1 MVKAPLGL
9 ARKSVGVGSL
19 WVFAVGASSPMTV
32 VAGGIIATYATTGI
46 VGVPLSFLVLGVAV
60 ALLTVGYVAMARH
73 VPHAATVYALLSH
86 GLGRPV
92 GVAGA
97 AVAVVSYTA
106 MGCSLFGLLGV
117 TMAGLVGGT
126 WWVWA
131 GIAWAVVGALGVAH
145 VHLSARVLA
154 VTLIAELVV
163 LGVLDVVAFT
173 HPAGGTISLAPLST
187 KDLFVNGVGG
197 VFALGIAAFVGY
209 ESGPVFAEE
218 AKTSRT
224 VARATFATL
233 VFLAVF
239 YAVSAWALPVAVGT
253 TNVVDQ
259 ARDTSAGLPFSILA
273 DRFGPGMVEV
283 ATLLLASSIFA
294 AMLSFHNTV
303 ARYLFALGRERVVPE
318 ALARIGTSGRRTG
331 APIGGSLV
339 QSAISATVLGLFVL
353 AHADPFTTLFT
364 WLSTVG
370 AVGVL
375 TLLVGCSWAALRF
388 FRHGGGTAETWWV
401 RAGAPT
407 LGIGC
412 GAAILV
418 TTVVNLG
425 SLLGVPA
432 GSAPTVVIPAVVAVA
447 AVAGVIW
454 GLRIRRQRPD
464 VYGDI
469 GRGRP
474 HPLAVLDAR
483 LAELDV

>member
-1 MVKAPLGL
+1 
-9 ARKSVGVGSL
+9 
-19 WVFAVGASSPMTV
+19 MTV

-46 VGVPLSFLVLGVAV
+46 VGVPLSFLVLGLAV
-60 ALLTVGYVAMARH
+60 GLLTVGYVAMSRH
-73 VPHAATVYALLSH
+73 VPHAATAYALLSH
-86 GLGRPV
+86 GLGRPI

-97 AVAVVSYTA
+97 AVAVVSYAA

-117 TMAGLVGGT
+117 TMVGLAGGT

-131 GIAWAVVGALGVAH
+131 GIAWAVVGTLGVAH

-154 VTLIAELVV
+154 VTLAAEIAV
-163 LGVLDVVAFT
+163 LAVLDVVAFS
-173 HPAGGTISLAPLST
+173 HPAGGSVSLAPLST

-218 AKTSRT
+218 AKTNRT
-224 VARATFATL
+224 VGRATFAAL
-233 VFLAVF
+233 VFLALF

-253 TNVVDQ
+253 TKVVDQ
-259 ARDTSAGLPFSILA
+259 ARDVSAGLPFSILA
-273 DRFGPGMVEV
+273 NRFGPGMVEA

-294 AMLSFHNTV
+294 AMLSFHSTV
-303 ARYLFALGRERVVPE
+303 ARYLFALGRERVLPE
-318 ALARIGTSGRRTG
+318 ALARIGTGGRRAG

-339 QSAISATVLGLFVL
+339 ASALSAAVLGLFVL
-353 AHADPFTTLFT
+353 AQADPFTTLFT

-375 TLLVGCSWAALRF
+375 TLLLGCSWAALRF
-388 FRHGGGTAETWWV
+388 FRHGGGTAESWWV
-401 RAGAPT
+401 RVAAPT
-407 LGIGC
+407 AGIWS
-412 GAAILV
+412 GAAVLV
-418 TTVVNLG
+418 TTVVNVG
-425 SLLGVPA
+425 SLLGVAP
-432 GSAPTVVIPAVVAVA
+432 GSPLTVVIPAVVAVA
-447 AVAGVIW
+447 GVAGFAW
-454 GLRIRRQRPD
+454 GLWIRRQRPD